1 MKNVEPFLMKV
12 HQIEREKN
20 KSGKRVLFITGL
32 VFYIHSKCRA
42 HAKNS
47 RMASDRTS
55 KVVGKKI
62 VLIPERS

>member
-32 VFYIHSKCRA
+32 VFISIQMQGAR
-42 HAKNS
+42 
-47 RMASDRTS
+47 
-55 KVVGKKI
+55 
-62 VLIPERS
+62 